1 MKTIHHTP
9 GNAHAPPI
17 ERLMKPIQHFIHT
30 ETSGGIL
37 LLIATVAALIWAN
50 SPWGAAYA
58 HLWQIPFRVGAGDF
72 VIDKALIL
80 WINDGLMAIF
90 FFVVGLEIKRE
101 IQMGEL
107 SSLKQASLPIAAA
120 IGGMVIPAAFYMLVN
135 AGGEGAGG
143 WGIPMA
149 TDIAFALGVLALLG
163 NRVPLSIK
171 IFLTALAIVDDMGAV
186 LVIALFYTAQISW
199 GSLAIGA
206 LFLVALL
213 IINRLG
219 VRAVLPYLLLGVGL
233 WVAFLKSG
241 VHATIAGVL
250 LAMTIP
256 GRPRIDAVQFETR
269 IGELLS
275 LFRLG
280 TPKPADAALSEE
292 QQVAV
297 HEMGQACLRVESPMH
312 RLEHG
317 LHPWVMFLIIPV
329 FALANAGVQISG
341 GNISETLFH
350 PVSLGIILGL
360 FAGKQLGI
368 TLFSWLAVRL
378 GLAEMPEG
386 VTWRHIYGTA
396 CLGGIGFTMS
406 LFIAN
411 LGFPDSALLDV
422 SKIGILVASLISG
435 ILGWIIL
442 MKPQGRA

>member
-1 MKTIHHTP
+1 M
-9 GNAHAPPI
+9 
-17 ERLMKPIQHFIHT
+17 
-30 ETSGGIL
+30 
-37 LLIATVAALIWAN
+37 
-50 SPWGAAYA
+50 
-58 HLWQIPFRVGAGDF
+58 
-72 VIDKALIL
+72 
-80 WINDGLMAIF
+80 
-90 FFVVGLEIKRE
+90 
-101 IQMGEL
+101 
-107 SSLKQASLPIAAA
+107 
-120 IGGMVIPAAFYMLVN
+120 
-135 AGGEGAGG
+135 
-143 WGIPMA
+143 
-149 TDIAFALGVLALLG
+149 
-163 NRVPLSIK
+163 
-171 IFLTALAIVDDMGAV
+171 
-186 LVIALFYTAQISW
+186 
-199 GSLAIGA
+199 
-206 LFLVALL
+206 
-213 IINRLG
+213 
-219 VRAVLPYLLLGVGL
+219 
-233 WVAFLKSG
+233 
-241 VHATIAGVL
+241 
-250 LAMTIP
+250 
-256 GRPRIDAVQFETR
+256 
-269 IGELLS
+269 
-275 LFRLG
+275 
-280 TPKPADAALSEE
+280 
-292 QQVAV
+292 AV

-422 SKIGILVASLISG
+422 SKIGILIASLISG